1 MKATFAQ
8 VRDHLAT
15 LDLSD
20 GGECLKRLVT
30 NFMAELAL
38 PNEQRVHALKTY
50 ANLLQTLMQLGSNGD
65 EAPVKRHASRREMRV
80 RRLFSLELLD
90 LATRFSVDLDRVEV
104 NLLSHTQ
111 TATPQEPGMVGVRGW
126 TDG

>member
-1 MKATFAQ
+1 
-8 VRDHLAT
+8 
-15 LDLSD
+15 
-20 GGECLKRLVT
+20 
-30 NFMAELAL
+30 
-38 PNEQRVHALKTY
+38 
-50 ANLLQTLMQLGSNGD
+50 MQLGSNGD